1 MSIVAAISSVQTPS
15 TGEMVLLGGALAT
28 TSLII
33 SLITAIMISDSKYWD
48 KWARSTI
55 DASSASLLITFAVI
69 VVFKIQSLF

>member
-15 TGEMVLLGGALAT
+15 SAEMILLGGALAT

-33 SLITAIMISDSKYWD
+33 SLFIAIMISDSKYWD

-55 DASSASLLITFAVI
+55 DACSFSLLITFAAI
-69 VVFKIQSLF
+69 VFFKIASLF

>member
-15 TGEMVLLGGALAT
+15 TAEMVLLGGALAT

-33 SLITAIMISDSKYWD
+33 SLFIAVMILDSKYWD

-55 DASSASLLITFAVI
+55 DACSFSLLITFAAI
-69 VVFKIQSLF
+69 VVFKIVSLF